1 MALQTILGA
10 GGAIG
15 TALAKEL
22 HHYTNEIRL
31 VSRSPKKINMND
43 QLFPADLSD
52 ATQVDKAVEGSSVVY
67 LVVGFE
73 YATSI
78 WQQKWPALMLHVI
91 NACKKHNA
99 RLVFFDNIY
108 MYDRDYLGSMTE
120 ETPVRP
126 TSKKG
131 EVRGLIAQMLMNEIQ
146 SGNINALIARSA
158 DFIGTKNSVLVELV
172 YKNLKNGKSANW
184 FADAGKLHSFTF
196 VEDAAKGTAMLGNAP
211 DAYGQ
216 VWHLPTSSNVL
227 TGKQW
232 VELVANEL
240 KVKPKL
246 IVMPAWMLGV
256 VGLFVPVLKEFKE
269 MIYQYDRD
277 YVFDSSKFEKR
288 FNYVPATPQEAV
300 KSVVEAM
307 Q

>member
-1 MALQTILGA
+1 
-10 GGAIG
+10 
-15 TALAKEL
+15 
-22 HHYTNEIRL
+22 
-31 VSRSPKKINMND
+31 
-43 QLFPADLSD
+43 
-52 ATQVDKAVEGSSVVY
+52 
-67 LVVGFE
+67 
-73 YATSI
+73 
-78 WQQKWPALMLHVI
+78 
-91 NACKKHNA
+91 
-99 RLVFFDNIY
+99 
-108 MYDRDYLGSMTE
+108 MYDRDYLSSMTE

-131 EVRGLIAQMLMNEIQ
+131 EVRSLIAQMLMNEIQ

-158 DFIGTKNSVLVELV
+158 DFIGTKNSVLVEMV

-184 FADAGKLHSFTF
+184 FADASKLHSFTF
-196 VEDAAKGTAMLGNAP
+196 VDDAAKGTAMLGNAP

-216 VWHLPTSSNVL
+216 VWHLPTNRNVL

-246 IVMPAWMLGV
+246 MVMPAWMLGI
-256 VGLFVPVLKEFKE
+256 VGVFVPVLKEFKE

-288 FNYVPATPQEAV
+288 FNYVPVTPQEAV

-307 Q
+307 R